1 MANAKCAICDKD
13 FDMKYHCNRNGASA
27 PWMAHCDTAE
37 HYKVFQ
43 IVNGYTTG
51 VYEANDAKAKL
62 EAVDTSD
69 KDTYRPHI
77 KAIVEKILGTVPT
90 PPAKHD
96 VVYKFVSGTPE
107 HDSLPSGVTDQIP
120 ETTQAE
126 EGAEVTPAPA
136 SFDPVVDGDDTW
148 TFTGWTP
155 TKDTMDTDGLE
166 FTGTWTWS
174 ATPKPQHDVTY
185 SFKSGTVG
193 HDVLPEG
200 VNQKLPSTTQATEG
214 EAVTPS
220 AIDGTVEDGNGTW
233 AFKEWQPATANMD
246 TDGLEFVGVWEWT
259 EKPKHNVT
267 YEFVSGTPEHEVLDS
282 EVLAKVP
289 SATQAY
295 KGDKVNPTPET
306 FEPIVGSTGTWT
318 FTGWSPSGEQT
329 MEDTDIK
336 FTGTWTWAAIDE

>member
-1 MANAKCAICDKD
+1 M
-13 FDMKYHCNRNGASA
+13 
-27 PWMAHCDTAE
+27 
-37 HYKVFQ
+37 
-43 IVNGYTTG
+43 
-51 VYEANDAKAKL
+51 
-62 EAVDTSD
+62 
-69 KDTYRPHI
+69 
-77 KAIVEKILGTVPT
+77 
-90 PPAKHD
+90 
-96 VVYKFVSGTPE
+96 
-107 HDSLPSGVTDQIP
+107 
-120 ETTQAE
+120 
-126 EGAEVTPAPA
+126 
-136 SFDPVVDGDDTW
+136 
-148 TFTGWTP
+148 
-155 TKDTMDTDGLE
+155 
-166 FTGTWTWS
+166 
-174 ATPKPQHDVTY
+174 TY

-220 AIDGTVEDGNGTW
+220 AVDGTVEDGNGTW

-289 SATQAY
+289 GATQAY
-295 KGDKVNPTPET
+295 KGDKVNPTPEM

-329 MEDTDIK
+329 MEDSDIK
-336 FTGTWTWAAIDE
+336 FTGTWTWAATDE